1 MAETVSRLGCSK
13 NGRDTHTDRRI
24 SPLYI
29 SEIGQL
35 KIWHHSLFIPP
46 SGALVSHLYITVNS
60 VCLSVCL
67 SVSAIFWADQPW
79 HCFCHFFSSPAVTLY
94 LSFFEQKSR
103 ASVLPFFEQN
113 RSSTG
118 VLVFTF
124 FGILA
129 DTVRHTCRLH
139 NYVLVEAD
147 LIKGVQ
153 KFPISFLYCG
163 RRDRSTLWAGIPTL

>member
-1 MAETVSRLGCSK
+1 MLRQIQCHGWAAQKMAETVSRLGCSK

-67 SVSAIFWADQPW
+67 
-79 HCFCHFFSSPAVTLY
+79 C
-94 LSFFEQKSR
+94 
-103 ASVLPFFEQN
+103 LPFFEQT
-113 RSSTG
+113 SH
-118 VLVFTF
+118 
-124 FGILA
+124 
-129 DTVRHTCRLH
+129 DTVSAIFLAAQPWHCICHFLSRRAVPLFCHFLSKT
-139 NYVLVEAD
+139 D
-147 LIKGVQ
+147 LQQVYWCS
-153 KFPISFLYCG
+153 PFLAYWLTQW
-163 RRDRSTLWAGIPTL
+163 DTHAGYTTMY